1 MNLYNPCVFSCPALQ
16 IQYWN
21 GTQLEAKLTSL
32 LYIIP
37 PSLRLCVVMWSRGHV
52 GISGCVVMCV
62 VMCGGDQ
69 VRSEVG
75 EELLLSIPSPLS
87 SRFPAQLST
96 WSGPHYTDQLV
107 SSFII
112 LCFSRISWN
121 NGQGHTHSHQLCPLL
136 RQKSFASYCLLF
148 MLLALYSWPT
158 LTVWIV

>member
-1 MNLYNPCVFSCPALQ
+1 MVPPWICTTHVFLAALPSRFNTETEHNLKPSRLLFCISFLHHWGCVWSC
-16 IQYWN
+16 
-21 GTQLEAKLTSL
+21 
-32 LYIIP
+32 
-37 PSLRLCVVMWSRGHV
+37 GHV
-52 GISGCVVMCV
+52 GISGCVVMCA
-62 VMCGGDQ
+62 GDQ